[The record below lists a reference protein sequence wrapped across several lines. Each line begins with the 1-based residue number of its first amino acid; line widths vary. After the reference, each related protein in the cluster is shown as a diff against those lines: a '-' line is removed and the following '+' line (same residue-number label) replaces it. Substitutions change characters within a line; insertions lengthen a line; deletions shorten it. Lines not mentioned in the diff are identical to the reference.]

1 MRNRNTTA
9 STPTREESNANDGC
23 DDVGEEDGGGDW
35 RNGERFSCRSHHRL
49 DCDERVGED
58 IRVTTKMSGG
68 EAIRSIDWLEME
80 KIMDEQLI
88 EELNNA
94 LAVLWKAGRKTET
107 LVDIKQLEKSAL
119 LALSMGFNAES
130 DDGIDYDAAYFNF

>member
-1 MRNRNTTA
+1 M
-9 STPTREESNANDGC
+9 
-23 DDVGEEDGGGDW
+23 
-35 RNGERFSCRSHHRL
+35 